1 VPRLDRPRRARLDPV
16 DGQPPDLTRL
26 GQGCAFRP
34 RCRFAVAACAE
45 APPPLVAAGAAGQ
58 FSACLRANEIG
69 AAVGAV
75 A

>member
-1 VPRLDRPRRARLDPV
+1 VE
-16 DGQPPDLTRL
+16 
-26 GQGCAFRP
+26 
-34 RCRFAVAACAE
+34 ACAE